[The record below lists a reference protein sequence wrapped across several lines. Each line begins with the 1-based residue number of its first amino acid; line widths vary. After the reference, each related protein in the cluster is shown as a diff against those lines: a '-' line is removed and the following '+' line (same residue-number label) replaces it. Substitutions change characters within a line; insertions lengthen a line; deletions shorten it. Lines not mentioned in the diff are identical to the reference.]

1 MTPSYPLV
9 LAPPYKRQDLS
20 ELRFQC
26 NLQPL
31 DDHLVDLLDGEPKV
45 GGLEAGELVGLEQ
58 GVVVHTL
65 VEVVTLHL
73 QTKTWYLSKGAIY
86 REHTCSLPS
95 GISSLAARTAP
106 VARSGTPLVGT
117 PSAIFRSFP
126 SLFHQNQF
134 PNMSVCGAALVQHHT
149 NILLSAFLSFRAPWL
164 ILSATTSSAF
174 MIECKPEFCECI
186 SWIHWARLTQVIF
199 EKLSHILTT

>member
-73 QTKTWYLSKGAIY
+73 RTKT
-86 REHTCSLPS
+86 
-95 GISSLAARTAP
+95 
-106 VARSGTPLVGT
+106 
-117 PSAIFRSFP
+117 
-126 SLFHQNQF
+126 
-134 PNMSVCGAALVQHHT
+134 
-149 NILLSAFLSFRAPWL
+149 
-164 ILSATTSSAF
+164 
-174 MIECKPEFCECI
+174 
-186 SWIHWARLTQVIF
+186 
-199 EKLSHILTT
+199 